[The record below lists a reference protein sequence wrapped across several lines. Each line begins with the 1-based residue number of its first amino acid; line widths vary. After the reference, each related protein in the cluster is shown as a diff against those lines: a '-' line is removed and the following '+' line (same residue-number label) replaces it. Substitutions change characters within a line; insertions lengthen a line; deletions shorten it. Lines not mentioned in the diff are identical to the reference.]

1 VDSGEAGGRGE
12 LKINALRE
20 TGKEKLMK
28 KTDQILLGHGSG
40 GRLSH
45 RLLADTF
52 LKYFTNNEL
61 NQLNDAAR
69 LKFPG
74 DSLVFSTDSYVV
86 DPVFFPGGD
95 IGRLAVCGTV
105 NDVAMMGARPLFL
118 SVAFIIEEG
127 FMISDL
133 EKVLISMKEAA
144 EEAGVELVTGD
155 TKVVPRG
162 AADKIFINTAGIGV
176 PIDNVHLSGHFAR
189 PGDKILINGSIA
201 DHGIT
206 VLARR
211 EGLEL
216 DVDIKSD
223 AAPLNH
229 LVSAVLK
236 KLPGIRVM
244 RDPTRGGL
252 ATTLNEIAIQSN
264 VGIRVFED
272 QLPVS
277 QPVKAV
283 CEILGLDPLYIAN
296 EGKMLVFTAEQHA
309 DQLLALMKAHPYGRQ
324 ACVIGSVEA
333 GPQGKVYLKTALG
346 SERLIEML
354 AGEQLPRIC

>member
-1 VDSGEAGGRGE
+1 
-12 LKINALRE
+12 
-20 TGKEKLMK
+20 MK

-45 RLLADTF
+45 RLLTDVF
-52 LKYFTNNEL
+52 LKYFSNTEL
-61 NQLNDAAR
+61 QKLNDGAR

-86 DPVFFPGGD
+86 DPIFFPGGD

-105 NDVAMMGARPLFL
+105 NDVAMMGAKPLYL

-133 EKVLISMKEAA
+133 EKILASMKEAA
-144 EEAGVELVTGD
+144 AEAGVELVTGD
-155 TKVVPRG
+155 TKVVPRF

-176 PIDNVHLSGHFAR
+176 PIGNGQLSGHFAR
-189 PGDKILINGSIA
+189 PGDKILINGMIA

-206 VLARR
+206 VMARR
-211 EGLEL
+211 EGLDL

-229 LVSAVLK
+229 LVSMILK
-236 KLPGIRVM
+236 ELPGIRVM
-244 RDPTRGGL
+244 RDPTRGGI
-252 ATTLNEIAIQSN
+252 ATTLNEIAVQSD
-264 VGIRVFED
+264 VGIRLFED

-277 QPVKAV
+277 QAVKSV

-296 EGKMLVFTAEQHA
+296 EGKMLVFAAEQHV
-309 DQLLALMKAHPYGRQ
+309 DQLLALMKTHPYGRQ
-324 ACVIGSVEA
+324 ACVIGSVED
-333 GPQGKVYLKTALG
+333 GPQGKVFLKTSLG
-346 SERLIEML
+346 NERLIEML
-354 AGEQLPRIC
+354 TGEQLPRIC

>member
-1 VDSGEAGGRGE
+1 MNKSD
-12 LKINALRE
+12 K
-20 TGKEKLMK
+20 
-28 KTDQILLGHGSG
+28 ILLGHGSG

-45 RLLADTF
+45 RLLTDTF
-52 LKYFTNNEL
+52 LKYFKNPEL
-61 NQLNDAAR
+61 NKLNDGAR
-69 LKFPG
+69 LDFPAP
-74 DSLVFSTDSYVV
+74 SLVLSTDSYVV

-105 NDVAMMGARPLFL
+105 NDVAMMGARPLYL

-127 FMISDL
+127 LAVSEL
-133 EKVLISMKEAA
+133 EKILVSMKEAA
-144 EEAGVELVTGD
+144 DEAGVELVTGD

-162 AADKIFINTAGIGV
+162 AADKIFINTAGIGI
-176 PIDNVHLSGHFAR
+176 PIGKEPLSGHYAR
-189 PGDKILINGSIA
+189 PGDKILINGTIA

-206 VLARR
+206 VMARR
-211 EGLEL
+211 EGLDL
-216 DVDIKSD
+216 DVDLKSD
-223 AAPLNH
+223 VAPLNH
-229 LVSAVLK
+229 LVGEL
-236 KLPGIRVM
+236 LETQPGIRVM

-252 ATTLNEIAIQSN
+252 ATTLNEIALQSK
-264 VGIRVFED
+264 VAIRVFED

-277 QPVKAV
+277 APVKAV

-296 EGKMLVFTAEQHA
+296 EGKMLVFAPE
-309 DQLLALMKAHPYGRQ
+309 DQVQKLLVRMQANKYGRQ

-333 GPQGKVYLKTALG
+333 EPAGKVTLKTALG